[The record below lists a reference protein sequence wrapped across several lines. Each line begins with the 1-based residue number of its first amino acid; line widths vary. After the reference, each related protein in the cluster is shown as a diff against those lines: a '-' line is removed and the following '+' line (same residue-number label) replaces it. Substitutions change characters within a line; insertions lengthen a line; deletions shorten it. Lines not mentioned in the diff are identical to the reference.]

1 MVIGTENVG
10 LRREPNVGGV
20 EADDARHGDAKAA
33 GASKGEGLEPV
44 RHGRPGAA
52 ADSRQRARP
61 DAAFTVGPPNQRPAR
76 PPSL

>member
-1 MVIGTENVG
+1 MVIRTEKVG

-20 EADDARHGDAKAA
+20 EDDARHGDAKAA
-33 GASKGEGLEPV
+33 GASKGEGLEQV

-52 ADSRQRARP
+52 TDSRQRARP
-61 DAAFTVGPPNQRPAR
+61 DAALTVGPPYQRPAR